1 MQGAASLNARSPKI
15 IRSYRLVFHR
25 RWRIF
30 RIQNWRIP
38 LPGGLELR
46 ALGYW
51 LACLGAVVA
60 FARLP
65 GLGLLLDA
73 LPVSLRFVVLPL
85 AGAWA
90 LSSWEIDGR
99 SPHRALIGI
108 LIWRARPR
116 TLASLRRCPAVGSE
130 VVGEVTLAIGAD
142 LGGASYPRGRLR
154 GPARV
159 LLRYPVQVKAQGTPR
174 SSGLSRGERIAGAH
188 RWRLRATGA
197 GALRRGQ
204 VLEVPAGREVIFE

>member
-1 MQGAASLNARSPKI
+1 MDGATSSNGRSPKV

-25 RWRIF
+25 HWRIF

-46 ALGYW
+46 AVGYW
-51 LACLGAVVA
+51 LACLAAVVVL
-60 FARLP
+60 ARLP
-65 GLGLLLDA
+65 GVGVLLGLL
-73 LPVSLRFVVLPL
+73 PSSLRFALLPL

-99 SPHRALIGI
+99 SPHRALAGI
-108 LIWRARPR
+108 LAWRVRPR
-116 TLASLRRCPAVGSE
+116 ALAGLRHCPAVGAEGPS
-130 VVGEVTLAIGAD
+130 VGPIRIAAD
-142 LGGASYPRGRLR
+142 LSGASYPRGRLR

-159 LLRYPVQVKAQGTPR
+159 LLRYPVCVKAEGAPR
-174 SSGLSRGERIAGAH
+174 AAGLSREERIAQAR
-188 RWRLRATGA
+188 RWRLRASGA
-197 GALRRGQ
+197 GALRRGR

>member
-1 MQGAASLNARSPKI
+1 MGGRTPKGARQPKV
-15 IRSYRLVFHR
+15 IRSYRLVFRR

-46 ALGYW
+46 AVGYW
-51 LACLGAVVA
+51 LACMAALALA
-60 FARLP
+60 ARLP
-65 GLGLLLDA
+65 GLGLLLA
-73 LPVSLRFVVLPL
+73 SLPASIRFAVLPL

-90 LSSWEIDGR
+90 LCNLEIDGR
-99 SPHRALIGI
+99 SPHRALAA
-108 LIWRARPR
+108 LVLWRLRPR
-116 TLASLRRCPAVGSE
+116 SLAAFRRCPGP
-130 VVGEVTLAIGAD
+130 GELGFAEPRIALAAD
-142 LGGASYPRGRLR
+142 LSSPTYPRGRLC

-159 LLRYPVQVKAQGTPR
+159 LLRYPVAVRAEGARGRGR
-174 SSGLSRGERIAGAH
+174 SREERIAAAR

-197 GALRRGQ
+197 GPLRRGR

>member
-1 MQGAASLNARSPKI
+1 MGAGTSQGARQPKV
-15 IRSYRLVFHR
+15 IRSYRLVFRR
-25 RWRIF
+25 RWRLF

-51 LACLGAVVA
+51 LACASALAVA
-60 FARLP
+60 AQLP
-65 GLGLLLDA
+65 GLGLLIGA
-73 LPVSLRFVVLPL
+73 LPASLRFGVLPL

-90 LSSWEIDGR
+90 LSNLEIDGR
-99 SPHRALIGI
+99 SPHRALAA
-108 LIWRARPR
+108 LIAWRLRPR
-116 TLASLRRCPAVGSE
+116 SLAAFRRCPRP
-130 VVGEVTLAIGAD
+130 GEPGFAEPRVRVAGDLLAP
-142 LGGASYPRGRLR
+142 SYPRGRLR

-159 LLRYPVQVKAQGTPR
+159 MLRYPVAVRAEGA
-174 SSGLSRGERIAGAH
+174 RGRGRTRTERIAAAR

-197 GALRRGQ
+197 GPLRRGR

>member
-1 MQGAASLNARSPKI
+1 MDSAASRDGRSPKV

-51 LACLGAVVA
+51 LSCLGAIAVL
-60 FARLP
+60 ARLP
-65 GLGLLLDA
+65 GVGLLLGLL
-73 LPVSLRFVVLPL
+73 PGSLRFALLPL

-90 LSSWEIDGR
+90 LSSWEVDGR
-99 SPHRALIGI
+99 SPHRALLGA
-108 LIWRARPR
+108 LTWRARPR
-116 TLASLRRCPAVGSE
+116 TLAALRRCPAAGSE
-130 VVGEVTLAIGAD
+130 AASVTTLAIAAD
-142 LGGASYPRGRLR
+142 LRGASYPRGRLR

-159 LLRYPVQVKAQGTPR
+159 LLRYPVAVKAVGTPR
-174 SSGLSRGERIAGAH
+174 ASGLSRAEKIAQAR
-188 RWRLRATGA
+188 RWRVRATGA
-197 GALRRGQ
+197 GPLRQGR